1 MPSYSA
7 PLITEM
13 IMKKFLALAL
23 ALALTALVLA
33 SCQDAPAPSSAA
45 PLNFGGK
52 APLRLNVAQI
62 NVTQTY
68 QPPMAAPN
76 VDHTMPTPPI
86 MAVKQWAGQRFVAA
100 GGQGSLEI
108 TIDDA
113 SVKETAL
120 PKKDG
125 LTGFFT
131 DDQEARYDAHI
142 AITIRLYDGVNTISV
157 AEAKAEVTRMR
168 TINEKA
174 NVAQREAMFNGMLQE
189 MMLHLDSETEARIR
203 QYFSRFIVG

>member
-1 MPSYSA
+1 
-7 PLITEM
+7 
-13 IMKKFLALAL
+13 MKKFFALAL
-23 ALALTALVLA
+23 IALALA

-45 PLNFGGK
+45 ALNFGGK

-62 NVTQTY
+62 SITQAY
-68 QPPMAAPN
+68 QPPMAAPH

-86 MAVKQWAGQRFVAA
+86 MAIKQWAGQRFAAA
-100 GGQGSLEI
+100 GSQGNLEI
-108 TIDDA
+108 TIEDA
-113 SVKETAL
+113 SVKETPL

-174 NVAQREAMFNGMLQE
+174 TVAQREAMFNGIVQDMMLQ
-189 MMLHLDSETEARIR
+189 LDSETEARIR
-203 QYFSRFIVG
+203 QYFGRFIVD